1 MDRFVRS
8 FKVFWRAERFLSQKE
23 FGLVVQKIQFNAL
36 AALVAVFGLVM
47 LSLSGFFALE
57 PYFGQP
63 LAALSVAGID
73 LVLALGLVIY
83 AGSLKPADE
92 VEIVREMR
100 DTALKDIEQEVAS
113 IEAELTELRD
123 DARRF
128 IKNPIDALLPSAI
141 GHLLNAVS
149 RGVRSSTKQ
158 ASKDVE
164 ISPKE

>member
-1 MDRFVRS
+1 MERFVRS

-23 FGLVVQKIQFNAL
+23 FGLLAQKIQLNVL

-47 LSLSGFFALE
+47 LSVSVFFALV

-73 LVLALGLVIY
+73 LVVALGLMIY
-83 AGSLKPADE
+83 SSSLKPAGE

-100 DTALKDIEQEVAS
+100 DKALQDIEQEVALV
-113 IEAELTELRD
+113 EAELRGLRD

-128 IKNPIDALLPSAI
+128 IRNPIDVLLPAAI
-141 GHLLNAVS
+141 GPLLSAVS
-149 RGVRSSTKQ
+149 RGAK
-158 ASKDVE
+158 ASKKQGD
-164 ISPKE
+164 KEEEK